1 MFTDRFP
8 PTEVAAR
15 IAVSLGI
22 GLLVGIEREWSNK
35 DLGVRTFALT
45 SLLGTIAALFGPS
58 MVVVSLVGVFLI
70 VIFANTRSLLVDR
83 SLEATTSAALLV
95 IFILG
100 ALAGQGHLFTPVA
113 SAILM
118 TMLLAWKV
126 ELRRFAGGLQPDEI
140 RSAVL
145 LGLLGLVVYPI
156 LPDRFVDKW
165 ELLNPRQTWI
175 TVIVIAGIGFVNYVL
190 LKIYGTRGVYMSA
203 FLGGFVNSSA
213 AAVELARPLGAG
225 GASSGVAV
233 AALLLTIVAMFA
245 RNLLIL
251 TLFSPSAVLTAAVPI
266 IAMTVLALIF
276 VRHERAGMEASPGEI
291 HLASPV
297 SLKRVLSFAGLFLLI
312 QIVSTVGERYL
323 GKIGFLGISVLGG
336 LVSSAST
343 SAAAANMVGHG
354 QMQAASAGH
363 AVVLASVASALVN
376 LPIIHRNAKNPS
388 VSRRLAI
395 CTVVLSMVGV
405 ASLVLE
411 QYHWPFRR

>member
-1 MFTDRFP
+1 MFMDRFP

-95 IFILG
+95 IFVLG

-165 ELLNPRQTWI
+165 ELVNPRQTWI

-190 LKIYGTRGVYMSA
+190 LKIYGTRGVYMSG

-225 GASSGVAV
+225 GTSSGVAV

-251 TLFSPSAVLTAAVPI
+251 ALFSPSAVFTAAVPI
-266 IAMTVLALIF
+266 VAMTVLALFF
-276 VRHERAGMEASPGEI
+276 VRRERAGMEDSPGEM

-312 QIVSTVGERYL
+312 QIVSTLGERYL

-354 QMQAASAGH
+354 QMRPELAGYG
-363 AVVLASVASALVN
+363 VVLASVASALVN
-376 LPIIHRNAKNPS
+376 LPIIHRNARNPS
-388 VSRRLAI
+388 ASRRLAI

-411 QYHWPFRR
+411 QYYWPFRR